1 MVTVS
6 RTTEKITL
14 WKTLSG
20 FKNIGPFVALI
31 LLILLMSV
39 FSKAFLNIQNLSNIL
54 QQSSVNLILGLG
66 MTVVIISAG
75 IDLSVGSVLSLAG
88 VIMALLAISWGFN
101 PFIAILGGVIAGT
114 AVGMLNG
121 FIISST
127 GIPDFIMT
135 LGMLSAA
142 KGMALVLT
150 RGLPVPNLPAPMV
163 FFGSLIFGS
172 IPVAPFVALIMAV
185 LVWYVLN
192 FTKLGRVSYAIGGNR
207 EAARA
212 SGINLGTY
220 KVMIYG
226 LMGFCVAIA
235 SLVQIGRIYSANALM
250 GEGLELQAIAV
261 VIIGGTNLFGGEGGV
276 GGTVL
281 GALIMGVISDGLNLL
296 DVSAFWQTFFVGTL
310 IILIV
315 VLDRFRRR

>member
-1 MVTVS
+1 MVTAS
-6 RTTEKITL
+6 RPLERATIRDSIARFEH
-14 WKTLSG
+14 
-20 FKNIGPFVALI
+20 FGPLLALVLLVA
-31 LLILLMSV
+31 LMSV
-39 FSKAFLNIQNLSNIL
+39 LSTAFLNIQNISNIL

-88 VIMALLAISWGFN
+88 SVMALMAIAWGVN
-101 PFIAILGGVIAGT
+101 PFVGILGGIVVGT
-114 AVGMLNG
+114 GIGMLNG

-142 KGMALVLT
+142 KGLALVLT
-150 RGLPVPNLPAPMV
+150 RGLPVPNLPPAMV
-163 FFGSLIFGS
+163 FFGSQLFDT
-172 IPVAPFVALIMAV
+172 IPVAPFVALAMVV
-185 LVWYVLN
+185 LVWYLLN
-192 FTKLGRVSYAIGGNR
+192 FSMLGRVAYAIGGNR
-207 EAARA
+207 EAVKA
-212 SGINLGTY
+212 SGISVGTY
-220 KVMIYG
+220 KVLIYG
-226 LMGFCVAIA
+226 LMGFCVSIA
-235 SLVQIGRIYSANALM
+235 ALVQVGRIYSANALM

-296 DVSAFWQTFFVGTL
+296 DVSAFWQTFFVGAL
-310 IILIV
+310 IVLIV
-315 VLDRFRRR
+315 VLDRMRRR